1 MRWRDGIGSSS
12 PIHRPQRACF
22 IGNPPPQLLLSRW
35 VEGRLK
41 YGGLLEK
48 LLALL
53 FGVEPVGGGT
63 SQVED
68 ASSAMEGTVEQV
80 QDGA

>member
-1 MRWRDGIGSSS
+1 MSATL
-12 PIHRPQRACF
+12 PIHYSQRTGF
-22 IGNPPPQLLLSRW
+22 ISDPPPQLLLSRW

-41 YGGLLEK
+41 QSGLLEE